1 MIYYFL
7 FLLQFQILEKIDGIS
22 YETMLLLWSMKE
34 KYNSNSRFKI
44 YFNTLPEK
52 FNTGTFTI
60 CHLLCG
66 WYLLCYFVYIM
77 SKYYLQFD
85 ILFTCED

>member
-52 FNTGTFTI
+52 FNTGTLTI